1 MQTDRTAAGDGD
13 DRSRAVIAHSPAQFA
28 VRTLRALEVL
38 AFTPTTA
45 PRVAAELGV
54 HPRTARRLL
63 RQLREDGWVSYTR
76 EPPHIYAPTLR
87 FVALAAHIGGRAP
100 LATLTA
106 AAVEQPHAATGL
118 PATLSI
124 PAYDATVCLVRSCGE
139 PAAGPLLTL
148 PEPAHCTAAGKVLM
162 AHREPWC
169 RSILALPLMACT
181 ERTVTEPALLER
193 EFGRIRVEGYA
204 VADGEH
210 VDGVCQVAAP
220 IAGPDGDVLAAI
232 GVTIYPGATPAF
244 EPDSLAESVQTAARA
259 ATDALVTA
267 AAHYP
272 LHRGIVYRLLASYG
286 LAPVNAYL

>member
-45 PRVAAELGV
+45 PRLAAELGV
-54 HPRTARRLL
+54 HQRTTRRLL
-63 RQLREDGWVSYTR
+63 RQLRQDGWVSYTR

-87 FVALAAHIGGRAP
+87 SVALAAHIGGRAP

-106 AAVEQPHAATGL
+106 AAVEQLHAATGL
-118 PATLSI
+118 PATLAI
-124 PAYDATVCLVRSCGE
+124 PAYDATVCLVRSCGDL
-139 PAAGPLLTL
+139 AAGPLLTL

-169 RSILALPLMACT
+169 RSILALPLVGCT
-181 ERTVTEPALLER
+181 ERTVTDPRLLEQ
-193 EFGRIRVEGYA
+193 EFERIRVAGYA

-210 VDGVCQVAAP
+210 VDGVCEVAAP
-220 IAGPDGDVLAAI
+220 VVGPDGDVLAAI
-232 GVTIYPGATPAF
+232 AAAVDGGAEPGLVPDGVAAP
-244 EPDSLAESVQTAARA
+244 VQAAARE
-259 ATDALVTA
+259 ATEALVTGA
-267 AAHYP
+267 GHCP